1 MDSFAFSSI
10 LEMQQVGP
18 WRVVALGA
26 GLALV
31 AMVLLLGDLWAEA
44 ERARREAQ
52 ALVDKNGLLVAEVGG
67 LRSALAE
74 GAERQRLLEEEKGL
88 LELQVDAVADEAGVA
103 MGRVLEHLVAAEAW
117 AMATFATERV

>member
-88 LELQVDAVADEAGVA
+88 LELQVDALADEAGVA
-103 MGRVLEHLVAAEAW
+103 MGRVLEHLVAAEA
-117 AMATFATERV
+117 